1 MTLFRTYHLT
11 LLGHLLDLV
20 DELLLLGLQALPL
33 PLNLP
38 DGLVQHPLIL
48 PQQLCCQPE
57 MVMEIRWNKLNQEQD
72 MPERATAAS
81 Q

>member
-1 MTLFRTYHLT
+1 MPTENVIKSNEKKKREGASTLFRTYHLT

-38 DGLVQHPLIL
+38 DGLVQHPLVL
-48 PQQLCCQPE
+48 PQQLCRQPTEE
-57 MVMEIRWNKLNQEQD
+57 M
-72 MPERATAAS
+72 
-81 Q
+81 